1 VPEDALAIRFDRVT
15 ARARKVPPCFDVSFQ
30 VAAGA
35 SYVLVGR
42 AGAGKAAVRGCLRGD
57 LRPKE
62 GRVVVFGLDPRRERR
77 EIARRIRSG
86 ELVVSEERFEPTGD
100 SVATVFATV
109 SDPALASLA
118 NRVGFL
124 SEGRL
129 VLDGAVPA
137 LLARCRRIHYVNEIT
152 ENRTEYGTELDE
164 FDAVKVK
171 VRGWGVHAVV
181 SNFDDALFERLRATE
196 GVLDARADPMTLDEI
211 FRAVVGEP

>member
-1 VPEDALAIRFDRVT
+1 VA
-15 ARARKVPPCFDVSFQ
+15 PCFDVSFQ

-42 AGAGKAAVRGCLRGD
+42 TGAGKAAVRGCLRGD

-62 GRVVVFGLDPRRERR
+62 GRVAVFGLDPRRERR

-86 ELVVSEERFEPTGD
+86 ELVVSEESFEPAPGANATG
-100 SVATVFATV
+100 FATV
-109 SDPALASLA
+109 SDPDLAALAD
-118 NRVGFL
+118 RVGFL

-129 VLDGAVPA
+129 VLDDTVAA
-137 LLARCRRIHYVNEIT
+137 LTARFRRLRYVNEIT

-164 FDAVKVK
+164 FDAVRVK
-171 VRGWGVHAVV
+171 VRGWGVEAVV

-211 FRAVVGEP
+211 FRAVVGDR

>member
-1 VPEDALAIRFDRVT
+1 M
-15 ARARKVPPCFDVSFQ
+15 SFQ

-35 SYVLVGR
+35 SYVLVGKT
-42 AGAGKAAVRGCLRGD
+42 GAGKAAVRGCLRGD

-62 GRVVVFGLDPRRERR
+62 GRVAVFGLDPRRERR

-86 ELVVSEERFEPTGD
+86 ELVVSEERFEPTGGAPGA
-100 SVATVFATV
+100 ATATATIVATV
-109 SDPALASLA
+109 SDPALASA
-118 NRVGFL
+118 ADRVGFL

-129 VLDGAVPA
+129 VLDDAVPT
-137 LLARCRRIHYVNEIT
+137 LTKRFRRLRYVNEIT

-171 VRGWGVHAVV
+171 VRGWGVEAVV

-196 GVLDARADPMTLDEI
+196 GVIEARAETMTIAEI
-211 FRAVVGEP
+211 FTALVGGSAL

>member
-1 VPEDALAIRFDRVT
+1 
-15 ARARKVPPCFDVSFQ
+15 VPPCFDVSFQ
-30 VAAGA
+30 VPAGA

-62 GRVVVFGLDPRRERR
+62 GRVAVFGLDPRRERR

-86 ELVVSEERFEPTGD
+86 ELVVSEERFEPIPG
-100 SVATVFATV
+100 SPAATVVATV
-109 SDPALASLA
+109 SDPVLAALAD
-118 NRVGFL
+118 RVGFL

-129 VLDGAVPA
+129 VLDDAVAA
-137 LLARCRRIHYVNEIT
+137 LTARFRRLRYVNEIT

-171 VRGWGVHAVV
+171 VRGWGVEAVV
-181 SNFDDALFERLRATE
+181 SNFDDVLIERLRATE
-196 GVLDARADPMTLDEI
+196 GVSGLRVSSMSLDEI

>member
-1 VPEDALAIRFDRVT
+1 MAPCLA
-15 ARARKVPPCFDVSFQ
+15 VSFQ
-30 VAAGA
+30 VPAGA

-62 GRVVVFGLDPRRERR
+62 GRVTVFGLDPRRERR

-86 ELVVSEERFEPTGD
+86 ELVISEERFEPTSGAAGA
-100 SVATVFATV
+100 ATLVATV
-109 SDPALASLA
+109 SDPALAA
-118 NRVGFL
+118 GADRVGFL

-129 VLDGAVPA
+129 VLDDAVGT
-137 LLARCRRIHYVNEIT
+137 LTARFRRLRYVNEVT

-164 FDAVKVK
+164 FDAVRVR
-171 VRGWGVHAVV
+171 VRGWGVEAVV
-181 SNFDDALFERLRATE
+181 SNFDEALFERLRATE
-196 GVLDARADPMTLDEI
+196 GVTEARVSPMTLDEI